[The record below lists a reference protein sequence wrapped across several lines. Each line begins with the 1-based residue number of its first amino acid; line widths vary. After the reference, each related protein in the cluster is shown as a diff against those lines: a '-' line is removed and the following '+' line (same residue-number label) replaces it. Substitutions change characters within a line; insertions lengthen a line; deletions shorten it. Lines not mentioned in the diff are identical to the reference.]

1 MTTLMFQNVL
11 LVRNDG
17 TTMRRVVTTSSKPSR
32 GSRIAKTVYSDTVRF
47 VFFAGLEGTGHH
59 AWQDVWAK
67 CPVENTKRR
76 LEFRCAFDTE
86 LLNALYSGFNGA
98 GGLFNPK
105 DEKQYQKRR
114 NQILRLFKKYSA
126 KSDGIPTAVILNTF
140 METGQGSGMISYP
153 NYKGPLKPLHHG
165 RLEILAELAEI
176 AQVDLR
182 IVYLDRPAGEIA
194 RSDLRRFQD
203 GPPVDEMMML
213 IDNAM
218 ILRTQLEM
226 IDFKFFRCF
235 DTLHATLD
243 ETMSILKFILPVSA
257 TSSRDLF
264 QNKILSN
271 MASKIKHKK
280 KEKVV
285 NLGQKDIGDGMLR
298 ILEMSVQGI
307 RGICPV

>member
-1 MTTLMFQNVL
+1 MTLTIQNVW
-11 LVRNDG
+11 LVRNDE

-59 AWQDVWAK
+59 AWESVWQK
-67 CPVENTKRR
+67 CPVENRERR
-76 LEFRCAFDTE
+76 LEWRCAFDNE

-105 DEKQYQKRR
+105 DEKQYQERR

-126 KSDGIPTAVILNTF
+126 NSDGIPTAVVLNTF
-140 METGQGSGMISYP
+140 TETGKGSGMISYP
-153 NYKGPLKPLHHG
+153 NYRGPLKPLHHG

-182 IVYLDRPAGEIA
+182 IVYMDRPAGEIA

-203 GPPVDEMMML
+203 GPPVNEMMML

-226 IDFKFFRCF
+226 IDFKFVRCF
-235 DTLHATLD
+235 DTIHATLS
-243 ETMSILKFILPVSA
+243 ETMDIFKFILPVSA
-257 TSSRDLF
+257 TSSSDPF

-271 MASKIKHKK
+271 MASKIRHKK

-285 NLGQKDIGDGMLR
+285 DLGQKDIGDGMLR
-298 ILEMSVQGI
+298 MLEMSVKGL
-307 RGICPV
+307 RELCPV